1 METMAEDVRIWEIR
15 GEDRLVE
22 MEKTRLDLEVRLEKW
37 LQQDISIL
45 SSDLLVIGRQ
55 VDTDFGGF
63 IDLLCL
69 DYNGDIVIV
78 ELKRD
83 KTPREVTAQALDY
96 ASWVAD
102 LSNDKIT
109 EIANS
114 YLGEK
119 GPLEDC
125 FRTKFGDRKS
135 VV

>member
-1 METMAEDVRIWEIR
+1 MAEDVRIWEILE
-15 GEDRLVE
+15 EDRLEE
-22 MEKTRLDLEVRLEKW
+22 MKKTRLDLEARLEKW
-37 LQQDISIL
+37 LEQDISIL

-69 DYNGDIVIV
+69 DYNGDVVIV

-96 ASWVAD
+96 ASWVVA

-109 EIANS
+109 EIA
-114 YLGEK
+114 K
-119 GPLEDC
+119 G
-125 FRTKFGDRKS
+125 GDRERLS
-135 VV
+135 RREGVFGRLLQNQVRVRVA